1 VAFVSRFTLH
11 DSRVVKPLLF
21 VACLIPLAVL
31 IADLLG
37 GRLGAE
43 PIREATFR
51 TGEWGLRLLT
61 ATLAVTPLR
70 RLFGWNGLVKYRRM
84 LGLFTFSYIAIHFLI
99 WFAVD
104 QFFALKYIL
113 EDIAKRPYI
122 TVGFTGFLLMMPLAI
137 TSTAGWVRRLGKRW
151 TRLHALIYVVALA
164 GIIHFT
170 WSQKADILRPSIY
183 AGIIVVLLVVRLL
196 PKGLLR
202 RYRSEPGTS
211 GSDATGRLRVRSTAS
226 SNESRASCSSRAGA
240 WAAGN
245 S

>member
-1 VAFVSRFTLH
+1 MRRHRLLKSA
-11 DSRVVKPLLF
+11 LF
-21 VACLIPLAVL
+21 VACLVPLALLV
-31 IADLLG
+31 ADLVG

-51 TGEWGLRLLT
+51 TGEWGLRFLT

-84 LGLFTFSYIAIHFLI
+84 LGLFTFSYISIHFLI

-122 TVGFTGFLLMMPLAI
+122 TVGFTGFLLMLPLAV

-151 TRLHALIYVVALA
+151 TRLHALIYLIALA
-164 GIIHFT
+164 GIVHFT
-170 WSQKADILRPSIY
+170 WAQKADILRPSIY
-183 AGIIVVLLVVRLL
+183 AGIIVVLLAVRLL
-196 PKGLLR
+196 PR
-202 RYRSEPGTS
+202 
-211 GSDATGRLRVRSTAS
+211 RVRRRDSTGA
-226 SNESRASCSSRAGA
+226 AGA
-240 WAAGN
+240 SQRDDQLERQPGELLPA
-245 S
+245 SRRLS